1 MYVQPFEG
9 PLGPNPLASFA
20 GLGESEN
27 ALAQAFAPGAETGD
41 AISRLVPPWLS
52 QGAMQNPAQTALF
65 GPLPGLMQQMM
76 QMLQWMMSSL
86 QGAPYGSGASCTA
99 PGNEQFFGSASGA
112 SQGDP
117 HLSFNGNKW
126 NSMASQPD
134 LLDSDC
140 IPGGLRVST
149 QVTPPNAKGV
159 AWNRSAT
166 VSLNNGATTVS
177 LDRDGQATIQ
187 NLGQNVAVAPGQT
200 VSLGNGASVTRNANG
215 SLSVVAQNGSGGQI
229 TTTLGVNGQGVD
241 VSVSAQNVDLGGTL
255 VNAAQT
261 PTPPQPPVPPF
272 PGMPQLPPLNARP
285 NGA

>member
-27 ALAQAFAPGAETGD
+27 ALAQAFAPGGETGD

-52 QGAMQNPAQTALF
+52 QGGMQNPAQTALF

-99 PGNEQFFGSASGA
+99 PGNEQFFGTASGA

-117 HLSFNGNKW
+117 HLSFNGNTW

-134 LLDSDC
+134 LLDSDS
-140 IPGGLRVST
+140 IPGGFRVST

-159 AWNRSAT
+159 AWNQSAT

-177 LDRDGQATIQ
+177 LDNDGRATIQ
-187 NLGQNVAVAPGQT
+187 NLGQNVAITPGQT
-200 VSLGNGASVTRNANG
+200 VSLGNGASVTCNANG
-215 SLSVVAQNGSGGQI
+215 SLRVVAQNGSGGQI
-229 TTTLGVNGQGVD
+229 ETTLGVNGRGVD
-241 VSVSAQNVDLGGTL
+241 VSANARNVDLGGTL
-255 VNAAQT
+255 VTGAL
-261 PTPPQPPVPPF
+261 PQPASPPTVPPL
-272 PGMPQLPPLNARP
+272 PPMPPLPPLTTRP